1 MLIVLFVEPF
11 IPLLIFHFATSQ
23 MYFYGL
29 FEDITIPL
37 ILNILIFL
45 GTTIIAII
53 SVTII
58 PIAYTNKA
66 LIKYN
71 EKENEISMD
80 VNMEYINP
88 IKLLLKIIKLKNEMK
103 KGTNVA

>member
-1 MLIVLFVEPF
+1 MLIVLFIEPF
-11 IPLLIFHFATSQ
+11 IPLIIFHFATSQ

-37 ILNILIFL
+37 ILNILVFF
-45 GTTIIAII
+45 GTTIIAIN

-58 PIAYTNKA
+58 SIAYTKRA

-71 EKENEISMD
+71 EKENKTLID
-80 VNMEYINP
+80 VNIEYINP

-103 KGTNVA
+103 KCPNVA